1 MNARAMTSLTVTTCR
16 EQRIKNLKVSSRTRF
31 AGMYVDASLGL
42 EALGILSLLQVPPT
56 RELGENTQGVS
67 TIFKYMRVC
76 VSTLV

>member
-1 MNARAMTSLTVTTCR
+1 
-16 EQRIKNLKVSSRTRF
+16 
-31 AGMYVDASLGL
+31 MYVDASLGL

-76 VSTLV
+76 VSRYPCMRTETRRCLAEKCHFLH